1 MRTSLKTLLTVAATA
16 FALASPA
23 GAQEKTADVHR
34 IVAEAQKIAGHT
46 HEIVVDALAH
56 AHAIEQRGGEHGR
69 IEQTERI
76 SKAVKIGASGQLDLS
91 NISGTIIVTAGPG
104 DEVKIEAVKRG
115 RGDTEAEAK
124 TQLTYVAVD
133 IAERPG
139 RVDVR
144 ARYKEGEQHIN
155 VSVDYTV
162 TAPAGTRVSVRSVSG
177 DIRVT
182 GTKGDLDVES
192 VSGDVTIADAG
203 QLARAKTV
211 SGDVDIQGATSNGT
225 LDIGSVSG
233 DVRAKGVKARRID
246 AGTVSG
252 DAELADTTCDAATMK
267 SVSGDVSF
275 SGALAKAGRYEFRS
289 HSGDVRLTVAPEP
302 GFELDASTFSGA
314 INSELPLT
322 VGGEKGAAVSKRTL
336 HGVYGDG
343 SATIDVTTF
352 SGTVIIRKR

>member
-182 GTKGDLDVES
+182 
-192 VSGDVTIADAG
+192 
-203 QLARAKTV
+203 
-211 SGDVDIQGATSNGT
+211 
-225 LDIGSVSG
+225 
-233 DVRAKGVKARRID
+233 
-246 AGTVSG
+246 
-252 DAELADTTCDAATMK
+252 
-267 SVSGDVSF
+267 
-275 SGALAKAGRYEFRS
+275 
-289 HSGDVRLTVAPEP
+289 
-302 GFELDASTFSGA
+302 
-314 INSELPLT
+314 
-322 VGGEKGAAVSKRTL
+322 
-336 HGVYGDG
+336 
-343 SATIDVTTF
+343 
-352 SGTVIIRKR
+352 

>member
-23 GAQEKTADVHR
+23 GAQERVVDVHR
-34 IVAEAQKIAGHT
+34 IVAEAQKIAADT
-46 HEIVVDALAH
+46 HRIVIDALAH
-56 AHAIEQRGGEHGR
+56 AGEQHGRESGR

-91 NISGTIIVTAGPG
+91 NLSGTIIVTAGPG
-104 DEVKIEAVKRG
+104 DEVRIEAVKRG

-124 TQLTYVAVD
+124 TQLTNVTVD
-133 IAERPG
+133 ISERPG

-144 ARYKEGEQHIN
+144 TRYKEGERHVR

-162 TAPAGTRVSVRSVSG
+162 TAPAGTRVSARSVSG
-177 DIRVT
+177 DIRIT

-211 SGDVDIQGATSNGT
+211 SGNVDITGATSAGT

-233 DVRAKGVKARRID
+233 DVVAKGVKARRID

-252 DAELADTTCDAATMK
+252 DAELTDTTCEAATMK

-289 HSGDVRLTVAPEP
+289 HSGDVRLTVAAEP
-302 GFELDASTFSGA
+302 GFELDATTFSGA

-322 VGGEKGAAVSKRTL
+322 VGGEKGAAVSRRTL
-336 HGVYGDG
+336 HGIYGDG

-352 SGTVIIRKR
+352 SGSVIIRKR